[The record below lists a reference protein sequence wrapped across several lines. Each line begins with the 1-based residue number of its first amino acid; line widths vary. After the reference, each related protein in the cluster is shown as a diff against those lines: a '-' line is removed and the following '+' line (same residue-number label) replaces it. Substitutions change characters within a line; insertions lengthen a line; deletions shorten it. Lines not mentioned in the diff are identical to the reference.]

1 MSLKDQITEDMKAAM
16 RAKDSERLGTIRL
29 LLAAVK
35 LRLLRWRRTPHA
47 IPCDH
52 PQINP
57 SPPIPASAVVADP
70 AAVEFP
76 IANVVAQ
83 PAKLTLM

>member
-1 MSLKDQITEDMKAAM
+1 MADRSVAPGSILCV
-16 RAKDSERLGTIRL
+16 

-47 IPCDH
+47 IPRDH

-70 AAVEFP
+70 ACVRVVFEEVIPPVRPAVEG
-76 IANVVAQ
+76 VE
-83 PAKLTLM
+83 TG